1 MKKMLFVITRF
12 KLILKTVA
20 VLLFFSTFFSFV
32 YAKSTSDFL
41 APSEQIPYYK
51 SPTSLYPSGEMNIER
66 LQETLLEK
74 ASEQTSYYLYKNQ
87 KISKSLIPAT
97 TSRDLSNSDSL
108 SDLGYFMTL
117 KSTYLRSQAGLKAPQ
132 IKVISGSVKF
142 TALGFKNGFVLAKI
156 NQTVGY
162 IDISDCL
169 SKFDFAKAVYA
180 AHPKTKT
187 KQWFYIK
194 NRNFDQFET
203 VDKWNIHLSNI
214 EGIYPDTQK
223 AIVTTSNQLLPIWSV
238 LELKVEAP
246 TLKWNRSLLKGHGTV
261 YWQRKLNTENLTQQK
276 IKIDDLLKKE
286 ISFVSFNPK
295 NPRQAVASAKGLFI
309 TNDGENWTEIEQFKN
324 YSGPVL
330 FYNEFIIFAGN
341 YKSTDGG
348 KTFENYIQIEKLS
361 GAISDTIGFDPKRLQ
376 VKKIK
381 TVKPFKVEVDIDIG
395 SRTIKVQTPVYN
407 QDWKVVKL

>member
-1 MKKMLFVITRF
+1 MNLIF
-12 KLILKTVA
+12 KTFAI
-20 VLLFFSTFFSFV
+20 LLFFSTFFTLAS
-32 YAKSTSDFL
+32 AKSTSDFT
-41 APSEQIPYYK
+41 ASSEQIAYYK
-51 SPTSLYPSGEMNIER
+51 SPTSQYPSGEMNIER
-66 LQETLLEK
+66 LQETLIEK
-74 ASEQTSYYLYKNQ
+74 PTELSSYYLYKNQ
-87 KISKSLIPAT
+87 KISKSLIQAT
-97 TSRDLSNSDSL
+97 SARDLSNSESL
-108 SDLGYFMTL
+108 SDLGLFMALKPTHLRAQATL
-117 KSTYLRSQAGLKAPQ
+117 KSGQLLTILPNT
-132 IKVISGSVKF
+132 KF
-142 TALGFKNGFVLAKI
+142 SALGFKNGFVLAKI
-156 NQTVGY
+156 NQLVGY
-162 IDISDCL
+162 VDISDCL

-180 AHPKTKT
+180 VHPKTKI
-187 KQWFYIK
+187 KQWFYVK

-203 VDKWNIHLSNI
+203 VDKFNIHLSNI
-214 EGIYPDTQK
+214 EGIYPDNEK
-223 AIVTTSNQLLPIWSV
+223 AIVTSPYQSLPMWSV
-238 LELKVEAP
+238 LELKIENNSQ
-246 TLKWNRSLLKGHGTV
+246 KWNRSLLKGHGIV
-261 YWQRKLNTENLTQQK
+261 YWQRKPSAQAQTQQR

-361 GAISDTIGFDPKRLQ
+361 GAISNTIGFDPKRLQ

-381 TVKPFKVEVDIDIG
+381 TIKPFKVEVDLDIG